1 MRLPVLTLLAL
12 TASIAVPAHAF
23 DVRGAS
29 IALENRDT
37 SESDDD
43 QQHFTGDIELSFGAE
58 LSVQLGVK
66 NANYEE
72 SGPGSFGSRGHEAH
86 LIWRLQQVE
95 GLALGAFVGE
105 ETFGDWWSFYGI
117 EAKYQVAGFDVEA
130 AIVDYNGPTEFSY
143 SATHTTL
150 ELGYSF
156 ADRYRVFA
164 GHTAYDQDGVGVWVT
179 NTYVGG
185 SARVYDGIG
194 IYGSIGRNDYDSGA
208 EEDIV
213 TLGLRYDFGGGV
225 TFGQRSYTG
234 LLPND

>member
-1 MRLPVLTLLAL
+1 MRLPVIAVLAL
-12 TASIAVPAHAF
+12 SANIAVPAQAF
-23 DVRGAS
+23 DVRGATVT
-29 IALENRDT
+29 LENRDN
-37 SESDDD
+37 SELVLD

-58 LSVQLGVK
+58 FSLQLGVK

-72 SGPGSFGSRGHEAH
+72 FGPGSFGSRGHEAH
-86 LIWRLQQVE
+86 LIWRPQQVE

-105 ETFGDWWSFYGI
+105 ESFGNWWSFYGI
-117 EAKYQVAGFDVEA
+117 EAKYQVAGFDAEA

-164 GHTAYDQDGVGVWVT
+164 GHTAYDEDGVGVWVT

-185 SARVYDGIG
+185 SARVYDGIS
-194 IYGSIGRNDYDSGA
+194 IYGSFGTNDYDGGTD
-208 EEDIV
+208 EDVV

-225 TFGQRSYTG
+225 TFGQRSYTD
-234 LLPND
+234 LLPTN